1 LGVEV
6 QGQEVP
12 AVEVIGLVYSGSA
25 LSGGVNL
32 DRHFSQ

>member
-25 LSGGVNL
+25 PSGWGSRFLAV
-32 DRHFSQ
+32 